1 MNKQGKKLKVL
12 HTLNYHRLSGI
23 ERFSLLVSKYINK
36 EKFDITVGIPRYGS
50 LCEIFDSE
58 SVKYFIFNENG
69 KKAYSFS
76 GILNLLRHFVYNKYD
91 IVHAQA
97 GIVPCILAKIF
108 GVKKVIEHKHGLDF
122 THEKRENLGRLE
134 LFYEK
139 SKKYFVDLTLTGCE
153 SDRSFL
159 IETFGYAGDKVLTL
173 YNGIEE
179 DFSDKKKE
187 IKTGSGFIIGTIGR
201 LDYQKGQEY
210 LIETAKYFREKYPEM
225 KLRFEIWGE
234 GPQKQLYE
242 SLIYQ
247 KGLQDSV
254 FLMGY
259 ANERELIYPNF
270 DVFVLPSRYEGIP
283 FVIPEA
289 MSAKVP
295 VIATEVGGVNE
306 IIKNDFNGLLVK
318 KENTEELVSAILKI
332 LNDRKYTGQLVENAF
347 NDYRGLWTYN
357 KMIDSLEKIYSEGFY
372 VDG

>member
-1 MNKQGKKLKVL
+1 MNKQEKKFKVL
-12 HTLNYHRLSGI
+12 HTLNNNRLSGI

-36 EKFDITVGIPRYGS
+36 DKYDITVGIPWYGS

-58 SVKYFIFNENG
+58 SVKYFLFNENG
-69 KKAYSFS
+69 KKAYSIL
-76 GILNLLRHFVYNKYD
+76 GIINLLQHFIYNKYD

-108 GVKKVIEHKHGLDF
+108 GIKKVIEHKHGLDY

-134 LFYEK
+134 LFYERL
-139 SKKYFVDLTLTGCE
+139 KKYFVDLTLTGCE
-153 SDRSFL
+153 SDRRFL
-159 IETFGYAGDKVLTL
+159 IETFGYDGDKVLTL

-179 DFSDKKKE
+179 DFTDRRKE
-187 IKTGSGFIIGTIGR
+187 IKKSSVFIIGTIGR
-201 LDYQKGQEY
+201 LDYQKGQEF
-210 LIETAKYFREKYPEM
+210 LIESAKYIRVKYPEM
-225 KLRFEIWGE
+225 DIRFEIWGE
-234 GPQKQLYE
+234 GPQKRFYE

-247 KGLQDSV
+247 NGLQDTV

-259 ANERELIYPNF
+259 ANKRELIYPNF

-295 VIATEVGGVNE
+295 VVATEVGGVNE

-318 KENTEELVSAILKI
+318 KENTEVLVSAILKI
-332 LNDRKYTGQLVENAF
+332 LNDRKYAGYLVENAF
-347 NDYRGLWTYN
+347 NDYRRLWTYY
-357 KMIDSLEKIYSEGFY
+357 KMIDSLEKIYSDGFIR
-372 VDG
+372 DK